1 MKQSEHIKIL
11 FCGDV
16 VGRSGRNVVQRYLP
30 EVVKRCKIN
39 CSIVNGE
46 NAAAGFGIT
55 PSICKEFYGYGVNVI
70 TTGNHIW
77 DQKEIIPYID
87 QDANLLRPM
96 NYPKKTPGKGFAI
109 YKDLLGFKV
118 LVINIM
124 ARLFMDPLDDPFTV
138 LSGFLEQY
146 KLKSNVDAI
155 FIDVHG
161 ETTSE
166 KLAIAHHLDGKVSC
180 VVGTHT
186 HVPTSDHRIL
196 NRGTAYMTD
205 AGMCGDYDSIIGMEK
220 EIVLSRFLTKIPT
233 RLKAA
238 DGEGTFSGVI
248 VSVSRETGLTEKIE
262 PIILG
267 KSLSEIHPEGWKND

>member
-1 MKQSEHIKIL
+1 MKQSKHVKIL

-16 VGRSGRNVVQRYLP
+16 VGRSGRNVVQHYLP

-55 PSICKEFYGYGVNVI
+55 PAICKEFYSYGVNVI

-96 NYPKKTPGKGFAI
+96 NYPKKTPGKGFSI
-109 YKDLLGFKV
+109 YKDTLGFKI

-138 LSGFLEQY
+138 LSHFLEQY
-146 KLKSNVDAI
+146 KLKNNVDAI
-155 FIDVHG
+155 FVDVHG

-196 NRGTAYMTD
+196 KYGTAYMTD
-205 AGMCGDYDSIIGMEK
+205 VGMCGDYDSVIGMEK

-233 RLKAA
+233 KLKVS
-238 DGEGTFSGVI
+238 DGEGTFSGV
-248 VSVSRETGLTEKIE
+248 VMSVSRETGLTEKVE

-267 KSLSEIHPEGWKND
+267 KSLSEICPEGWR